1 MIYIHRCFKFLGL
14 LLVPLILSPAV
25 GSTEKDDVDAGRT
38 LDCVI
43 NPSMVADLGSG
54 VPGILSTIRVD
65 RGDFVDAG
73 DVIAE
78 LDSGVESV
86 SLDLARTK
94 AELTSE
100 VDLRRVNAAFGQ
112 RQNKRTKDLFQRK
125 AISADDMDQR
135 QTEARLAQ
143 IQLRQARDNQSLAQ
157 LEMLRAQEILNRR
170 TVKTPISGVVMDRFK
185 VVGEYVEDKP
195 VARVAQIDP
204 LHVEAIVPV
213 DQLGSI
219 RSGMQAKVWSE
230 AVNGTDWHATVDRVD
245 RIADV
250 ASGTYGVRLS
260 MANPDHKIPAGLRCR
275 LQFLPGG
282 TAAAEAEPAPVVT
295 AEDVGSK
302 VISPPAVV
310 EPELA
315 DTKPAGLV
323 EAQANKADPIAV
335 KQAPDNLVPE
345 ALVAKQT
352 PSSPVPAP
360 AQLASLCGWLGPY
373 ESARA
378 ARVASKPLRADGVDV
393 SVRKKP
399 TKKMVGLKIVSP
411 PLYSRSERKS
421 YLDRLRAAKVQDFVP
436 LSKKNGA
443 WRISLGLYHSRGP
456 AEERV
461 QHLQDKGFEVEIGP
475 WYKERQ
481 KHWLLVQGD
490 LSRLDAG
497 VAQQLDGIDS
507 EAPDA
512 GLCSALA
519 SR

>member
-1 MIYIHRCFKFLGL
+1 MIRIHRCFHSLGL
-14 LLVPLILSPAV
+14 LLVPLVLSPVVA
-25 GSTEKDDVDAGRT
+25 STEKDDLDPGRT

-43 NPSMVADLGSG
+43 NPSVVADLGSG
-54 VPGILSTIRVD
+54 VPGILSEVRVD
-65 RGDFVDAG
+65 RGDFVDVG

-112 RQNKRTKDLFQRK
+112 RQNKRTNDLFQRK

-135 QTEARLAQ
+135 QTEARVAQ

-157 LEMLRAQEILNRR
+157 IEVLRAKEILNRR
-170 TVKTPISGVVMDRFK
+170 TVKTPISGVVVDRFK

-195 VARVAQIDP
+195 VARIAQIDP
-204 LHVEAIVPV
+204 LHVEVIVPV

-230 AVNGTDWHATVDRVD
+230 VVNGTDWHATVDRVD

-260 MANPDHKIPAGLRCR
+260 MANPDHRIPAGLRCR
-275 LQFLPGG
+275 LQFLPDS
-282 TAAAEAEPAPVVT
+282 TAAVEPDPAPVV
-295 AEDVGSK
+295 AVEEMASK
-302 VISPPAVV
+302 MIAPPAVV
-310 EPELA
+310 EPEVPDTQQAELA
-315 DTKPAGLV
+315 
-323 EAQANKADPIAV
+323 EAQANEPDPIAV
-335 KQAPDNLVPE
+335 KQAPDN
-345 ALVAKQT
+345 
-352 PSSPVPAP
+352 PVSAP
-360 AQLASLCGWLGPY
+360 VELATLCGWLGPY

-378 ARVASKPLRADGVDV
+378 ARVASRPLRADGVGV

-399 TKKMVGLKIVSP
+399 AKKMVGLKIVSP

-421 YLDRLRAAKVQDFVP
+421 YLDRLQAAKVQDFVP

-475 WYKERQ
+475 WHKEYQ

-497 VAQQLDGIDS
+497 VAQQLDSIDS